1 LRQTHIVHKVELS
14 YVLASGRAPEALIR
28 NPLMDLLAAVR
39 AQGSISGAARV
50 LGQSYRHVWGE
61 LKRWEQELGQR
72 LIVWERGQP
81 ARLTEFADKL
91 LWAERQVQARLA
103 PQIAALHFDLERAF
117 AMAFDPSASI
127 LLLSASHD
135 NALALLAEHCIPAR
149 LHLDIRFTGSS
160 NALSALV
167 AGHCAIAGFHLPPRT
182 TPDSLIARSYKPLL
196 HPERHQLIGFARRVQ
211 GLAVARGNPL
221 GLQSI
226 ADVVAR
232 SARFVN
238 RPAGTGTRLLLDAL
252 CEQHHVVR
260 SALVGYENEEPS
272 HAAVAQAVAA
282 GQADT
287 GLCIEAAARSRDLDF
302 VPLLWEE
309 YFLVCDKAT
318 LEQPAVR
325 ALQAVLRSESWS
337 RRLSTLA
344 GYAPARSGEALS
356 LRDVLP
362 WWGERAQRGSKQGLR
377 RAGR

>member
-1 LRQTHIVHKVELS
+1 MVHKVELS

-39 AQGSISGAARV
+39 GQGSISGAARA

-61 LKRWEQELGQR
+61 LKRWEQELGQA
-72 LIVWERGQP
+72 LIVWDRGQP

-117 AMAFDPSASI
+117 ALAFDKSASV
-127 LLLSASHD
+127 LVLRASHD
-135 NALALLAEHCIPAR
+135 SALALLGEHCMPAR
-149 LHLDIRFTGSS
+149 LHLDTRFTGSADALQEL
-160 NALSALV
+160 NA
-167 AGHCAIAGFHLPPRT
+167 GRCAIAGFHLPPRT
-182 TPDSLIARSYKPLL
+182 TTGSLIARTYKPLL
-196 HPERHQLIGFARRVQ
+196 HPERHRLIGFARRVQ

-221 GLQSI
+221 DLHSI
-226 ADVVAR
+226 SDVAER
-232 SARFVN
+232 GARFVN
-238 RPAGTGTRLLLDAL
+238 RPTSTGTRLLLDAM
-252 CEQHHVVR
+252 CEQHGVAR
-260 SALVGYENEEPS
+260 SSLVGYDNEEPS

-302 VPLLWEE
+302 VPLLWED

-318 LEQPAVR
+318 LAQPAVR
-325 ALQAVLRSESWS
+325 TLQTVLRSESWL

-356 LRDVLP
+356 LPHVLP
-362 WWGERAQRGSKQGLR
+362 WWGERASVSPKRDVRK
-377 RAGR
+377 AGR